1 LIDLKLHE
9 PSFSSDDFNIYA
21 AQAGKRMEINHE
33 DMDVRIIGNFDVES
47 LSLNPS
53 FSRTG
58 WWYSFFEGDSIEV
71 SDVNET
77 IMLEPGAYRLYTS
90 RKLYTPEL
98 SSRIT
103 SHEAEVSAFQVYP
116 NPVSGML
123 YMDPLAENSIL
134 TVLNCTGKVVRLL
147 EMKGNQDQ
155 VNLSSLRPGLY
166 ILSRRCRKKAPEYVK
181 VVKE

>member
-1 LIDLKLHE
+1 
-9 PSFSSDDFNIYA
+9 
-21 AQAGKRMEINHE
+21 MEINHE